1 MSELAMTTP
10 TDPREEPPTARK
22 ANFGSDHPADD
33 RESPA
38 RKLAFG
44 QTFRAVA
51 WSFLGIRRSADHE
64 QDVKKLHPIHVVIAA
79 VLGAAVFVVFLVVLV
94 HFVIGLATGAK

>member
-1 MSELAMTTP
+1 MTTP
-10 TDPREEPPTARK
+10 DDPPESPTARK
-22 ANFGSDHPADD
+22 ANFGKDFPPEKSLPT
-33 RESPA
+33 A

-64 QDVKKLHPIHVVIAA
+64 QDVKKLNPIHVVIAA
-79 VLGAAVFVVFLVVLV
+79 VLGAAVFVVFLVLLV
-94 HFVIGLATGAK
+94 HFVTSAAK

>member
-10 TDPREEPPTARK
+10 TDPQDEPSPTARK
-22 ANFGSDHPADD
+22 AN
-33 RESPA
+33 
-38 RKLAFG
+38 FG

-64 QDVKKLHPIHVVIAA
+64 QDVKKLNPIHVAIAA
-79 VLGAAVFVVFLVVLV
+79 VLGAAIFVVFLVLLV
-94 HFVIGLATGAK
+94 HFVIGAATGH